1 MRTAFSGFNGNTIRL
16 TDERWQHI
24 IEEHPELQGKDRD
37 VLHTI
42 EKPEKIYEGKDGE
55 LLATRE
61 IEPKKLIVVVY
72 REALPDGF
80 IITAF
85 FTRQIRSFDKRKQIW

>member
-1 MRTAFSGFNGNTIRL
+1 MQKTLSGFSGNLIRL

-24 IEEHPELQGKDRD
+24 IEEHPELQGKETD
-37 VLHTI
+37 VLLTI

-61 IEPKKLIVVVY
+61 IEPKKRIVVVY
-72 REALPDGF
+72 KEALPEGF

-85 FTRQIRSFDKRKQIW
+85 YTRQLRSFEKRKQIW